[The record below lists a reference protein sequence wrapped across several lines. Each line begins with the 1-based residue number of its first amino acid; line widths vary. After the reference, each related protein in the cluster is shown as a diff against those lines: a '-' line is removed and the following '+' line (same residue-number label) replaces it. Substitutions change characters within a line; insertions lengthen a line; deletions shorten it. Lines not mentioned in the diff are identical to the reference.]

1 METNMET
8 KYIINDT
15 AYGIIKWAT
24 LVAIPALTTLY
35 VVLAGV
41 WGWPYPG
48 EVAKTSAAV
57 CACLG
62 ALLGV
67 SAATA
72 TRGGADGE

>member
-1 METNMET
+1 M
-8 KYIINDT
+8 KYMLSDW
-15 AYGIIKWAT
+15 AYQAIKWAT

-41 WGWPYPG
+41 WGWPHPD

-57 CACLG
+57 CTCLG
-62 ALLGV
+62 ALLGI

-72 TRGGADGE
+72 RPGDGGADGAE

>member
-1 METNMET
+1 MRYMLP
-8 KYIINDT
+8 DR
-15 AYGIIKWAT
+15 AYQAIKWAT

-41 WGWPYPG
+41 WGWPHPD

-57 CACLG
+57 CTCLG

-72 TRGGADGE
+72 TGDGGGDDGGDA

>member
-1 METNMET
+1 MRYMLP
-8 KYIINDT
+8 DW
-15 AYGIIKWAT
+15 AYQAIKWAT
-24 LVAIPALTTLY
+24 LVAIHALTTLY

-41 WGWPYPG
+41 WGWPHPD

-57 CACLG
+57 CTCLG

-72 TRGGADGE
+72 TGDGGGDDGGDA

>member
-1 METNMET
+1 MRYMLP
-8 KYIINDT
+8 DW
-15 AYGIIKWAT
+15 AYQAIKWAT
-24 LVAIPALTTLY
+24 RVAIPALTTLY

-41 WGWPYPG
+41 WGWPHPD

-57 CACLG
+57 CTCLG

-72 TRGGADGE
+72 TGDGGGNGAE

>member
-1 METNMET
+1 MDKT
-8 KYIINDT
+8 YIIPDK
-15 AYGIIKWAT
+15 AYKAVKWLD

-41 WGWPYPG
+41 WGWPCPD

-57 CACLG
+57 CTCLG
-62 ALLGV
+62 ALLGI

-72 TRGGADGE
+72 RPADGGDGHAE

>member
-1 METNMET
+1 MSYMLPER
-8 KYIINDT
+8 
-15 AYGIIKWAT
+15 AYQAIKWAT

-41 WGWPYPG
+41 WGWPHPD

-57 CACLG
+57 CTCLG
-62 ALLGV
+62 ALLGI

-72 TRGGADGE
+72 KPGDGGADGTD

>member
-1 METNMET
+1 MRYMLP
-8 KYIINDT
+8 DW
-15 AYGIIKWAT
+15 AYQAIKWAT

-41 WGWPYPG
+41 WGWPHPD

-57 CACLG
+57 CTCLG
-62 ALLGV
+62 ALLGI

-72 TRGGADGE
+72 TGDGGGDDGGDA

>member
-1 METNMET
+1 MDEKE
-8 KYIINDT
+8 YIIPSG
-15 AYGIIKWAT
+15 AYEVVKWAT

-41 WGWPYPG
+41 WGWPCPD

-57 CACLG
+57 CTCLG
-62 ALLGV
+62 ALLGI

-72 TRGGADGE
+72 RPADGGDGHAE

>member
-1 METNMET
+1 MRYMLP
-8 KYIINDT
+8 DW
-15 AYGIIKWAT
+15 AYQAIKWAT
-24 LVAIPALTTLY
+24 LVAIPTLTTLY

-41 WGWPYPG
+41 WGWPHPD

-57 CACLG
+57 CTCLG

-72 TRGGADGE
+72 TGDGGGDDGGDA